1 MRLAYH
7 TKDEVLQQID
17 RLDTSLANQVNDI
30 YRIERQL
37 LMANEQLKAKLGV
50 LESLGNELEVMPG
63 VDHEMSAETTALTWQ
78 LNDDIIAHRKSI
90 AEHLIQNLQEKEGRQ
105 NYVKNL
111 IKNDANGRDQTDA
124 KMLKKQLFFAV
135 DKPET
140 LHQEKQPQTRYT
152 SHNESNRLL
161 GYIDPD
167 IDIENFGTLV

>member
-17 RLDTSLANQVNDI
+17 RLDTNLANQVNDI

-50 LESLGNELEVMPG
+50 LESLGNELEVMPAA
-63 VDHEMSAETTALTWQ
+63 DQEMSAQTAALTLQ

-111 IKNDANGRDQTDA
+111 IKNNPNGRDQTDA

-140 LHQEKQPQTRYT
+140 LHKEEQPQT
-152 SHNESNRLL
+152 RLL
-161 GYIDPD
+161 GYIDSD